1 MNFKLSADIA
11 SLPGIGPRYQ
21 NLLAQLKIT
30 TVRELFFHFPSQ
42 WEDRRQTYTGKLIKT
57 HYIPTRSKITI
68 QKASLHT
75 SIGIIHLTWFNQPW
89 IIRSLKPNQKITVFG
104 PLKRSEIINPVIG
117 LSKNSFDL
125 NRIVPIYPQTKGITS
140 KFLRNKIFH
149 LLQNFSIKDPLN
161 LKTKKKFNLISLKK
175 AIQQIHFPDSYET
188 LQQAQSRLAFDE
200 LLQHQLNLSTR
211 HSDLSKVSPCL
222 KPSPLTKNFIQTLPF
237 KLTTD
242 QQKTWQKITHDLK
255 QKTPMRRLLLGDVG
269 SGKTVVATLAAYQ
282 AFLNKTQTIF
292 LCPTEILAFQ
302 HYQTIKELFKKTK
315 LKPKITLLTSSTTRK
330 TQNHQKNTPDIII
343 STHAILFQKNQHLV
357 DPKKF
362 GLLIIDEQHRFGV
375 KQRKKL
381 LSHQHLLS
389 LTATPIPRSIAL
401 TLFGDLDLSFINQ
414 MPKGRTPI
422 KTWLIPEEKRHKA
435 YQWIKDQ
442 ITKQKTQA
450 FIICPFIKKSDSELL
465 TQVKAAT
472 KEFEQLKSIFSEFKL
487 DLLHGKITSTKK
499 QQILKKMQKG
509 KIDILVTTPVIEVGI
524 DIPNANIMIIE
535 SAERFG
541 LSQLHQMRGRVGRRQ
556 QQAYCLLFANQE
568 VKRLNYLTKINSG
581 PELAKLD
588 LKLRGPGELI
598 GLKQHGFLGFRF
610 ARLDNLELIKQT
622 HELARDI
629 IKCHGC
635 SS

>member
-1 MNFKLSADIA
+1 MNFKLSANIA

-21 NLLAQLKIT
+21 NLLVQLKIT
-30 TVRELFFHFPSQ
+30 TLRHLLFHFPSR
-42 WEDRRQTYTGKLIKT
+42 WEDRRQTYTGRLIKT
-57 HYIPTRSKITI
+57 HYLPTRSKITI

-75 SIGIIHLTWFNQPW
+75 NLGIIHLTWFNQPW
-89 IIRSLKPNQKITVFG
+89 VIRSLRPNQKITVFG
-104 PLKRSEIINPVIG
+104 PLKRSEIINPTIS
-117 LSKNSFDL
+117 LSKNSLDL
-125 NRIVPIYPQTKGITS
+125 NRLVPIYPQTKGITS
-140 KFLRNKIFH
+140 KFLRHKIFP
-149 LLQNFSIKDPLN
+149 LLQNFSLKDPLD
-161 LKTKKKFNLISLKK
+161 LKTKKKFNLIGLKK

-211 HSDLSKVSPCL
+211 HSNLSKISPCL
-222 KPSPLTKNFIQTLPF
+222 KPSPLIKNFIQTLPF

-242 QQKTWQKITHDLK
+242 QQKAWQKITHDLQ
-255 QKTPMRRLLLGDVG
+255 QKNPMRRLLLGDVG
-269 SGKTVVATLAAYQ
+269 SGKTVVAALAAYQ
-282 AFLNKTQTIF
+282 AFLNQTQAIF

-302 HYQTIKELFKKTK
+302 HHKTIKELFEKTK
-315 LKPKITLLTSSTTRK
+315 LKPKITLLTSSTPRR
-330 TQNHQKNTPDIII
+330 QGTPSIII
-343 STHAILFQKNQHLV
+343 STHAILFQKNQHLIN
-357 DPKKF
+357 PEKF
-362 GLLIIDEQHRFGV
+362 ALLIIDEQHRFGV
-375 KQRKKL
+375 KQREKL

-422 KTWLIPEEKRHKA
+422 KTWLIPEEKRPKA

-442 ITKQKTQA
+442 ITQKKTQA
-450 FIICPFIKKSDSELL
+450 FIICPFIEESDFEPLI
-465 TQVKAAT
+465 QIKAAT
-472 KEFEQLKSIFSEFKL
+472 QEFQHLKLIFPEFKL
-487 DLLHGKITSTKK
+487 DLLHGKITSAKK
-499 QQILKKMQKG
+499 QQILKKMQQG
-509 KIDILVTTPVIEVGI
+509 KIDILVTTPVVEVGI

-622 HELARDI
+622 HQLARDI

-635 SS
+635 RS